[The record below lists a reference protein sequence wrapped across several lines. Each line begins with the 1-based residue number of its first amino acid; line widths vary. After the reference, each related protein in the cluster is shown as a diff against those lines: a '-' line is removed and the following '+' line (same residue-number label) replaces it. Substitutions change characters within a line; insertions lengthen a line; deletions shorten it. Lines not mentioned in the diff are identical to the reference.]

1 MSDVKISVRFRREA
15 GHYRFVLSAGEIR
28 LNDFFQKVEISGLS
42 HFLVYLFHIYGN
54 NEFANNLANIRIFQY
69 FCDYKQ
75 ENHTNM
81 IKSMTGYGK
90 AEVLLET
97 GKITVEVRSLNG
109 KTADISLKTSM
120 LPKDKE
126 MTVRQKIAAELQRG
140 NIDMFMTFEPNAA
153 ENAKKIN
160 MDLAVQYYQQISDLA
175 KMVGTSS
182 LQINN
187 PNDLIATILRMPDV
201 MDAKK
206 ADVITD
212 ETWPLVEAC
221 IDQAL
226 KNINEFRSHEGEI
239 LYKDVTEK
247 VASIMAYSEQI
258 EQFEKERVE
267 SIREKIL
274 SRFAELKAEPDQSRL
289 EQEMIFYIEK
299 LDINEEKVRLRQ
311 HCRYFLDTISSEECP
326 GKKLGFIA
334 QEMGR
339 EINTTGSKA
348 NHTEIQ
354 KIVVK
359 MKDDLEKIKE
369 QSLNI
374 L

>member
-1 MSDVKISVRFRREA
+1 
-15 GHYRFVLSAGEIR
+15 
-28 LNDFFQKVEISGLS
+28 
-42 HFLVYLFHIYGN
+42 
-54 NEFANNLANIRIFQY
+54 
-69 FCDYKQ
+69 
-75 ENHTNM
+75 M

-90 AEVLLET
+90 AEAILET

-126 MTVRQKIAAELQRG
+126 MTVRQKIAAALTRG
-140 NIDMFMTFEPNAA
+140 NIDFFITFEANAA
-153 ENAKKIN
+153 DSAKKIN
-160 MDLAVQYYQQISDLA
+160 IDLAMEYFQQIQELG
-175 KMVGTSS
+175 KKIGTSS

-187 PNDLIATILRMPDV
+187 PNDLIATVLRMPEV

-206 ADVITD
+206 QDVITED
-212 ETWPLVEAC
+212 NWPVVEAC

-226 KNINEFRSHEGEI
+226 ANINAFRAQEGEV
-239 LYKDVTEK
+239 LYKDVTSK
-247 VASIMAYSEQI
+247 VENILEYSRQV
-258 EQFEKERVE
+258 EQFEQERINA
-267 SIREKIL
+267 IREKIL
-274 SRFAELKAEPDQSRL
+274 NRFAELKADPDPSRL
-289 EQEMIFYIEK
+289 EQEMIYYIEK
-299 LDINEEKVRLRQ
+299 LDLNEERVRLRQ
-311 HCRYFLDTISSEECP
+311 HCKYFIDTITNEECP

-359 MKDDLEKIKE
+359 MKDELEKIKE

>member
-1 MSDVKISVRFRREA
+1 
-15 GHYRFVLSAGEIR
+15 
-28 LNDFFQKVEISGLS
+28 
-42 HFLVYLFHIYGN
+42 
-54 NEFANNLANIRIFQY
+54 
-69 FCDYKQ
+69 
-75 ENHTNM
+75 M

-90 AEVLLET
+90 AEAILET

-109 KTADISLKTSM
+109 KTADISIKTSM

-126 MTVRQKIAAELQRG
+126 IAVRHKIANELTRG
-140 NIDMFMTFEPNAA
+140 NIDFFVTFEPNAA
-153 ENAKKIN
+153 DSAKKIN
-160 MDLAVQYYQQISDLA
+160 MDLAMEYFQQIEALGK
-175 KMVGTSS
+175 KMGAHS
-182 LQINN
+182 LQSQN
-187 PNDLIATILRMPDV
+187 PNDLLAMILRMPEV

-206 ADVITD
+206 QDVITD
-212 ETWPLVEAC
+212 ENWPVVEAC
-221 IDQAL
+221 IDEAIG
-226 KNINEFRSHEGEI
+226 NINEFRAKEGEI
-239 LYKDVTEK
+239 LCNDVTEK
-247 VASIMAYSEQI
+247 VNNILEYSAQVEQY
-258 EQFEKERVE
+258 ESERTE
-267 SIREKIL
+267 AIREKIL

-311 HCRYFLDTISSEECP
+311 HCRYFLDTLNNEPNP

-359 MKDDLEKIKE
+359 MKDELEKIKE

>member
-1 MSDVKISVRFRREA
+1 MAHNPLILKHIPTSPCRQKGARSNNKGLVVNQLGDTGIYIEKI
-15 GHYRFVLSAGEIR
+15 L
-28 LNDFFQKVEISGLS
+28 
-42 HFLVYLFHIYGN
+42 
-54 NEFANNLANIRIFQY
+54 Y
-69 FCDYKQ
+69 FCTANLKNRY
-75 ENHTNM
+75 NM

-90 AEVLLET
+90 AEAILET

-126 MTVRQKIAAELQRG
+126 MAVRQKIAAALTRG
-140 NIDMFMTFEPNAA
+140 NIDFFITFEPNAA
-153 ENAKKIN
+153 DNAKKIN
-160 MDLAVQYYQQISDLA
+160 IALAMEYYKQITDLA
-175 KMVGTSS
+175 KEVGTSS

-187 PNDLIATILRMPDV
+187 PNDLIATILRMPEV

-206 ADVITD
+206 QDVITD
-212 ETWPLVEAC
+212 DNWPVVEAC

-226 KNINEFRSHEGEI
+226 ANINAFRAQEGEV
-239 LYKDVTEK
+239 LYKDVTSK
-247 VASIMAYSEQI
+247 VENIMEYSRQVETFEQ
-258 EQFEKERVE
+258 ERVE
-267 SIREKIL
+267 AIREKIL

-289 EQEMIFYIEK
+289 EQEMIYYIEK
-299 LDINEEKVRLRQ
+299 LDLNEERVRLRQ
-311 HCRYFLDTISSEECP
+311 HCKYFIDTITNEECP

-359 MKDDLEKIKE
+359 MKDELEKIKE

>member
-1 MSDVKISVRFRREA
+1 
-15 GHYRFVLSAGEIR
+15 
-28 LNDFFQKVEISGLS
+28 
-42 HFLVYLFHIYGN
+42 
-54 NEFANNLANIRIFQY
+54 
-69 FCDYKQ
+69 
-75 ENHTNM
+75 M

-90 AEVLLET
+90 AEAILET

-126 MTVRQKIAAELQRG
+126 MTVRQKVAAELTRG

-153 ENAKKIN
+153 DSAKKNN
-160 MDLAVQYYQQISDLA
+160 MDLAMEYYHQVAELGEKIGAVNLWS
-175 KMVGTSS
+175 K
-182 LQINN
+182 N
-187 PNDLIATILRMPDV
+187 PNDLLAMILRMPEV

-206 ADVITD
+206 QDVITD
-212 ETWPLVEAC
+212 ENWPVVEAC
-221 IDQAL
+221 IDEAL
-226 KNINEFRSHEGEI
+226 KNINTFRAQEGEV

-247 VASIMAYSEQI
+247 VNSIMEYSRQI
-258 EQFEKERVE
+258 EQFEQERVE
-267 SIREKIL
+267 AIREKIL
-274 SRFAELKAEPDQSRL
+274 NRFAELKADPDQSRL

-311 HCRYFLDTISSEECP
+311 HCKYFLDTIPTEPNP

>member
-1 MSDVKISVRFRREA
+1 M
-15 GHYRFVLSAGEIR
+15 IR
-28 LNDFFQKVEISGLS
+28 
-42 HFLVYLFHIYGN
+42 
-54 NEFANNLANIRIFQY
+54 
-69 FCDYKQ
+69 
-75 ENHTNM
+75 
-81 IKSMTGYGK
+81 SMTGYGK
-90 AEVLLET
+90 AEVLLEA
-97 GKITVEVRSLNG
+97 GKVTVEIRSLNG
-109 KTADISLKTSM
+109 KTADISMKTSL

-126 MTVRQKIAAELQRG
+126 IAVRKKIADELQRG

-160 MDLAVQYYQQISDLA
+160 MDLAVQYYQQIEELA
-175 KMVGTSS
+175 RLVGTSS

-187 PNDLIATILRMPDV
+187 PNDLIATILRMPEV
-201 MDAKK
+201 MDARKQ
-206 ADVITD
+206 DVITD
-212 ETWPLVEAC
+212 ENWPLVEAC
-221 IDQAL
+221 INEAIA
-226 KNINEFRSHEGEI
+226 NINAFRTQEGEV
-239 LYKDVTEK
+239 LYKDVTGN
-247 VASIMAYSEQI
+247 VAKIMEYSQQVEAY
-258 EQFEKERVE
+258 EKERVE
-267 SIREKIL
+267 AIREKIL
-274 SRFAELKAEPDQSRL
+274 SRFEELKAQPDQSRL

-311 HCRYFLDTISSEECP
+311 HCKYFIETIETDSYP

-359 MKDDLEKIKE
+359 MKDELEKIKE

>member
-1 MSDVKISVRFRREA
+1 M
-15 GHYRFVLSAGEIR
+15 IR
-28 LNDFFQKVEISGLS
+28 
-42 HFLVYLFHIYGN
+42 
-54 NEFANNLANIRIFQY
+54 
-69 FCDYKQ
+69 
-75 ENHTNM
+75 
-81 IKSMTGYGK
+81 SMTGYGK
-90 AEVLLET
+90 AEVLLEA
-97 GKITVEVRSLNG
+97 GKVTVEIRSLNG
-109 KTADISLKTSM
+109 KTEDISLKTSL

-126 MTVRQKIAAELQRG
+126 IAVRKKIADELQRG

-160 MDLAVQYYQQISDLA
+160 MELAMQYYQQIEELA
-175 KMVGTSS
+175 KKVGTSS

-187 PNDLIATILRMPDV
+187 PNDLIATILRMPEV

-206 ADVITD
+206 QDVITD
-212 ETWPLVEAC
+212 ENWPLVEEC
-221 IDQAL
+221 INNAIAA
-226 KNINEFRSHEGEI
+226 INAFRAQEGEV
-239 LYKDVTEK
+239 LHKDVTGN
-247 VASIMAYSEQI
+247 VAKIMEYSQQI
-258 EQFEKERVE
+258 EAFEKERVDA
-267 SIREKIL
+267 IREKIL
-274 SRFAELKAEPDQSRL
+274 TRFAELKAEPDQSRL

-311 HCRYFLDTISSEECP
+311 HCRYFLETIETDPYP

-354 KIVVK
+354 KLVVK
-359 MKDDLEKIKE
+359 MKDELEKIKE

>member
-1 MSDVKISVRFRREA
+1 
-15 GHYRFVLSAGEIR
+15 
-28 LNDFFQKVEISGLS
+28 
-42 HFLVYLFHIYGN
+42 
-54 NEFANNLANIRIFQY
+54 
-69 FCDYKQ
+69 
-75 ENHTNM
+75 M

-90 AEVLLET
+90 AEATLQT

-126 MTVRQKIAAELQRG
+126 MTVRQKIAAALTRG
-140 NIDMFMTFEPNAA
+140 NIDFFITFEPNAA
-153 ENAKKIN
+153 DSAKKIN
-160 MDLAVQYYQQISDLA
+160 MDLAMEYFQQIQELS
-175 KMVGTSS
+175 KKIGTSS

-187 PNDLIATILRMPDV
+187 PNDLIATVLRMPEV

-206 ADVITD
+206 QDVITED
-212 ETWPLVEAC
+212 NWPIVEAC

-226 KNINEFRSHEGEI
+226 ANINEFRAHEGEV
-239 LYKDVTEK
+239 LYEDVTAK
-247 VASIMAYSEQI
+247 VENILEYSRQVETFEQ
-258 EQFEKERVE
+258 ERVE
-267 SIREKIL
+267 AIREKIL

-289 EQEMIFYIEK
+289 EQEMVYYIEK
-299 LDINEEKVRLRQ
+299 LDLNEERVRLRQ
-311 HCRYFLDTISSEECP
+311 HCRYFLDTIAEEECP

-359 MKDDLEKIKE
+359 MKDELEKIKE
-369 QSLNI
+369 QSLNV

>member
-1 MSDVKISVRFRREA
+1 MNLQIILR
-15 GHYRFVLSAGEIR
+15 
-28 LNDFFQKVEISGLS
+28 
-42 HFLVYLFHIYGN
+42 IYG
-54 NEFANNLANIRIFQY
+54 FFSIFVSSNQ
-69 FCDYKQ
+69 FFS
-75 ENHTNM
+75 NM
-81 IKSMTGYGK
+81 IRSMTGYGK
-90 AEVLLET
+90 AEAILET

-126 MTVRQKIAAELQRG
+126 MAVRQKIAAALTRG
-140 NIDMFMTFEPNAA
+140 NIDFFITYEPNAA
-153 ENAKKIN
+153 DSAKKIN
-160 MDLAVQYYQQISDLA
+160 MDLAMEYYQQISDLGEKLGA
-175 KMVGTSS
+175 HNLWS
-182 LQINN
+182 QN
-187 PNDLIATILRMPDV
+187 PNDLLAMILRMPEV
-201 MDAKK
+201 MDARKQ
-206 ADVITD
+206 DVITD
-212 ETWPLVEAC
+212 ENWPVVESC
-221 IDQAL
+221 IDEAL
-226 KNINEFRSHEGEI
+226 ANINAFRAQEGDV
-239 LYKDVTEK
+239 LYKDITEK
-247 VASIMAYSEQI
+247 VANILEYSAQVEA
-258 EQFEKERVE
+258 FEKERVE
-267 SIREKIL
+267 AIREKIL

-311 HCRYFLDTISSEECP
+311 HCKYFLDTIANEECP

-359 MKDDLEKIKE
+359 MKDELEKIKE
-369 QSLNI
+369 QSLNV

>member
-1 MSDVKISVRFRREA
+1 MNLQII
-15 GHYRFVLSAGEIR
+15 L
-28 LNDFFQKVEISGLS
+28 Q
-42 HFLVYLFHIYGN
+42 IYG
-54 NEFANNLANIRIFQY
+54 FFSIFVPSNQ
-69 FCDYKQ
+69 FFS
-75 ENHTNM
+75 NM
-81 IKSMTGYGK
+81 IRSMTGYGK
-90 AEVLLET
+90 AEAILET

-126 MTVRQKIAAELQRG
+126 MAVRQKIAAVLTRG
-140 NIDMFMTFEPNAA
+140 NIDFFITYEPNAA
-153 ENAKKIN
+153 DSAKKIN
-160 MDLAVQYYQQISDLA
+160 MDLAMEYYQQISDLGQKLGA
-175 KMVGTSS
+175 HNLWS
-182 LQINN
+182 QN
-187 PNDLIATILRMPDV
+187 PNDLLAMILRIPEV
-201 MDAKK
+201 MDARKQ
-206 ADVITD
+206 DVITD
-212 ETWPLVEAC
+212 ENWPVVEAC
-221 IDQAL
+221 IDEAL
-226 KNINEFRSHEGEI
+226 ANINAFRAQEGDV
-239 LYKDVTEK
+239 LYKDITEK
-247 VASIMAYSEQI
+247 VANILEYSAQVET
-258 EQFEKERVE
+258 FEKERVDAV
-267 SIREKIL
+267 REKIL

-311 HCRYFLDTISSEECP
+311 HCNYFLDTIANEECP

-359 MKDDLEKIKE
+359 MKDELEKIKE
-369 QSLNI
+369 QSLNV

>member
-1 MSDVKISVRFRREA
+1 
-15 GHYRFVLSAGEIR
+15 
-28 LNDFFQKVEISGLS
+28 
-42 HFLVYLFHIYGN
+42 
-54 NEFANNLANIRIFQY
+54 
-69 FCDYKQ
+69 
-75 ENHTNM
+75 
-81 IKSMTGYGK
+81 MTGYGK
-90 AEVLLET
+90 AEALLET

-109 KTADISLKTSM
+109 KTADISIKTSM

-126 MTVRQKIAAELQRG
+126 MAVRQKIAAELTRG
-140 NIDMFMTFEPNAA
+140 NIDFFVTYEPNAA
-153 ENAKKIN
+153 DSAKKIN
-160 MDLAVQYYQQISDLA
+160 MALAMEYFQQIQELSRN
-175 KMVGTSS
+175 VGTSS
-182 LQINN
+182 ILINN
-187 PNDLIATILRMPDV
+187 PNDLLATILRMPEV
-201 MDAKK
+201 MDARKQ
-206 ADVITD
+206 DVITD
-212 ETWPLVEAC
+212 ENWPVVEAC
-221 IDQAL
+221 IDEAL
-226 KNINEFRSHEGEI
+226 ANINAFRAHEGEV
-239 LYKDVTEK
+239 LYQDVTSK
-247 VASIMAYSEQI
+247 VESIMEYSRQI
-258 EQFEKERVE
+258 EQYETERTDA
-267 SIREKIL
+267 IREKIL

-311 HCRYFLDTISSEECP
+311 HCKYFLDTISGEECP

-359 MKDDLEKIKE
+359 MKDELEKIKE

>member
-1 MSDVKISVRFRREA
+1 
-15 GHYRFVLSAGEIR
+15 
-28 LNDFFQKVEISGLS
+28 
-42 HFLVYLFHIYGN
+42 
-54 NEFANNLANIRIFQY
+54 
-69 FCDYKQ
+69 
-75 ENHTNM
+75 
-81 IKSMTGYGK
+81 MTGYGK
-90 AEVLLET
+90 AEAILET

-126 MTVRQKIAAELQRG
+126 MAVRQKIAATLSRG
-140 NIDMFMTFEPNAA
+140 NIDFFVTFEPNAA
-153 ENAKKIN
+153 DSAKKIN
-160 MDLAVQYYQQISDLA
+160 MALAMEYYQQIRELGGQLGAEDL
-175 KMVGTSS
+175 SS
-182 LQINN
+182 QN
-187 PNDLIATILRMPDV
+187 PNDLLALILRMPEV

-206 ADVITD
+206 QDVITD
-212 ETWPLVEAC
+212 ENWPMVEAC
-221 IDQAL
+221 IDEAL
-226 KNINEFRSHEGEI
+226 ANINAFRAQEGEV
-239 LYKDVTEK
+239 LYKDVTDK
-247 VASIMAYSEQI
+247 VNNIMEYSRQI
-258 EQFEKERVE
+258 EAFEAERVQA
-267 SIREKIL
+267 IREKIL
-274 SRFAELKAEPDQSRL
+274 SRFEELKAEPDHSRL

-311 HCRYFLDTISSEECP
+311 HCRYFLDTISGEDCP

-359 MKDDLEKIKE
+359 MKDELEKIKE

>member
-1 MSDVKISVRFRREA
+1 
-15 GHYRFVLSAGEIR
+15 
-28 LNDFFQKVEISGLS
+28 
-42 HFLVYLFHIYGN
+42 
-54 NEFANNLANIRIFQY
+54 
-69 FCDYKQ
+69 
-75 ENHTNM
+75 
-81 IKSMTGYGK
+81 MTGYGK
-90 AEVLLET
+90 AEAILET

-126 MTVRQKIAAELQRG
+126 MAVRQKIAAALSRG
-140 NIDMFMTFEPNAA
+140 NIDFFVTFEPNAA
-153 ENAKKIN
+153 DSAKNIN
-160 MDLAVQYYQQISDLA
+160 MALAMEYYQQIRELGRQRGAEDL
-175 KMVGTSS
+175 SS
-182 LQINN
+182 QN
-187 PNDLIATILRMPDV
+187 PNDRLALILRMPEV

-206 ADVITD
+206 QDVITD
-212 ETWPLVEAC
+212 ENWPMVEAC
-221 IDQAL
+221 IDEAL
-226 KNINEFRSHEGEI
+226 ANINAFRDQEGEV
-239 LYKDVTEK
+239 LYRDVTEK
-247 VASIMAYSEQI
+247 VNNIMEYSKQI
-258 EQFEKERVE
+258 EAFEAERVQA
-267 SIREKIL
+267 IREKIL

-311 HCRYFLDTISSEECP
+311 HCRYFLDTISGEDCP

-354 KIVVK
+354 KIVVR
-359 MKDDLEKIKE
+359 MKDELEKIKE

>member
-1 MSDVKISVRFRREA
+1 
-15 GHYRFVLSAGEIR
+15 
-28 LNDFFQKVEISGLS
+28 
-42 HFLVYLFHIYGN
+42 
-54 NEFANNLANIRIFQY
+54 
-69 FCDYKQ
+69 
-75 ENHTNM
+75 M

-90 AEVLLET
+90 AETLLET

-109 KTADISLKTSM
+109 KTADISIKTSM

-126 MTVRQKIAAELQRG
+126 MTVRHKIANELQRG
-140 NIDMFMTFEPNAA
+140 NIDFFVTFEPNAA
-153 ENAKKIN
+153 DSAKKIN
-160 MDLAVQYYQQISDLA
+160 MDLAMEYFQQIEALA
-175 KMVGTSS
+175 GRIGAHSIQS
-182 LQINN
+182 QN
-187 PNDLIATILRMPDV
+187 PNDLLATILRMPEV

-206 ADVITD
+206 QDVIT
-212 ETWPLVEAC
+212 EENWPAVEAC
-221 IDQAL
+221 IDEAL
-226 KNINEFRSHEGEI
+226 ANINAFRAQEGEI

-247 VASIMAYSEQI
+247 VANILAYSEQV
-258 EQFEKERVE
+258 EQYEKERVDAVK
-267 SIREKIL
+267 EKIL
-274 SRFAELKAEPDQSRL
+274 NRFAELKADPDQSRL

-311 HCRYFLDTISSEECP
+311 HCRYFLDTITNEMNP

-354 KIVVK
+354 KLVVK
-359 MKDDLEKIKE
+359 MKDELEKIKE

>member
-1 MSDVKISVRFRREA
+1 
-15 GHYRFVLSAGEIR
+15 
-28 LNDFFQKVEISGLS
+28 
-42 HFLVYLFHIYGN
+42 
-54 NEFANNLANIRIFQY
+54 
-69 FCDYKQ
+69 
-75 ENHTNM
+75 
-81 IKSMTGYGK
+81 MTGYGK
-90 AEVLLET
+90 AEVLLEA
-97 GKITVEVRSLNG
+97 GKVTVEIRSLNG
-109 KTADISLKTSM
+109 KTVDISLKTSL

-126 MTVRQKIAAELQRG
+126 IAVRKKIADELQRG
-140 NIDMFMTFEPNAA
+140 NIDMFMTFEPNTA

-160 MDLAVQYYQQISDLA
+160 MDLAMQYYQQIAELA
-175 KMVGTSS
+175 KKVGTSS

-187 PNDLIATILRMPDV
+187 PNDLIATILRMPEV

-206 ADVITD
+206 QDVITD
-212 ETWPLVEAC
+212 ENWPLVEAC
-221 IDQAL
+221 INESIA
-226 KNINEFRSHEGEI
+226 NINAFRAQEGEV
-239 LYKDVTEK
+239 LYKDVTGN
-247 VASIMAYSEQI
+247 VAKILEYSQQVETY
-258 EQFEKERVE
+258 EKERVE
-267 SIREKIL
+267 AIREKIL

-311 HCRYFLDTISSEECP
+311 HCKYFLETIENEPYP

-359 MKDDLEKIKE
+359 MKDELEKIKE

>member
-1 MSDVKISVRFRREA
+1 
-15 GHYRFVLSAGEIR
+15 
-28 LNDFFQKVEISGLS
+28 
-42 HFLVYLFHIYGN
+42 
-54 NEFANNLANIRIFQY
+54 
-69 FCDYKQ
+69 
-75 ENHTNM
+75 M

-90 AEVLLET
+90 AEAILET

-126 MTVRQKIAAELQRG
+126 ITVRQKIAAELTRG
-140 NIDMFMTFEPNAA
+140 NIDFFITFEPNAA
-153 ENAKKIN
+153 DSAKKIN
-160 MDLAVQYYQQISDLA
+160 MALAMEYYQQISELA
-175 KMVGTSS
+175 KKVGTSS

-187 PNDLIATILRMPDV
+187 PNDLIATILRMPEV

-206 ADVITD
+206 QDVITED
-212 ETWPLVEAC
+212 NWPLVEAC

-226 KNINEFRSHEGEI
+226 ANINAFRAQEGEV
-239 LYKDVTEK
+239 LYKDVTSK
-247 VASIMAYSEQI
+247 VENIMEYSRQV
-258 EQFEKERVE
+258 EQFEQERVDA
-267 SIREKIL
+267 IREKIL
-274 SRFAELKAEPDQSRL
+274 TRFAEIKAEPDSSRL
-289 EQEMIFYIEK
+289 EQEMIYYIEK
-299 LDINEEKVRLRQ
+299 LDLNEERVRLRQ
-311 HCRYFLDTISSEECP
+311 HCKYFLDTIANEDCP

-359 MKDDLEKIKE
+359 MKDELEKIKE

>member
-1 MSDVKISVRFRREA
+1 
-15 GHYRFVLSAGEIR
+15 
-28 LNDFFQKVEISGLS
+28 
-42 HFLVYLFHIYGN
+42 
-54 NEFANNLANIRIFQY
+54 
-69 FCDYKQ
+69 
-75 ENHTNM
+75 
-81 IKSMTGYGK
+81 MTGYGK
-90 AEVLLET
+90 AEAIIEA
-97 GKITVEVRSLNG
+97 GKIIVEVRSLNG

-126 MTVRQKIAAELQRG
+126 MAVRQKIAAELTRG
-140 NIDMFMTFEPNAA
+140 NIDFFITFEPNIADS
-153 ENAKKIN
+153 AKKIN
-160 MDLAVQYYQQISDLA
+160 MDLAMEYYQQISELGGKLGARDLCN
-175 KMVGTSS
+175 
-182 LQINN
+182 QN
-187 PNDLIATILRMPDV
+187 PNDLLAMILRMPEV

-206 ADVITD
+206 QDVITD
-212 ETWPLVEAC
+212 ENWPIVEAC

-226 KNINEFRSHEGEI
+226 ANINSFRSQEGKV

-247 VASIMAYSEQI
+247 VNNILEFSRQVETYEQ
-258 EQFEKERVE
+258 ERVE
-267 SIREKIL
+267 AIREKIL
-274 SRFAELKAEPDQSRL
+274 NRFAELKAEPDQSRL

-299 LDINEEKVRLRQ
+299 LDLNEERVRLRQ
-311 HCRYFLDTISSEECP
+311 HCRYFLDTIANEPNP

-359 MKDDLEKIKE
+359 MKDELEKIKE

>member
-1 MSDVKISVRFRREA
+1 
-15 GHYRFVLSAGEIR
+15 
-28 LNDFFQKVEISGLS
+28 
-42 HFLVYLFHIYGN
+42 
-54 NEFANNLANIRIFQY
+54 
-69 FCDYKQ
+69 
-75 ENHTNM
+75 
-81 IKSMTGYGK
+81 MTGYGK
-90 AEVLLET
+90 AEAILET

-109 KTADISLKTSM
+109 KTADISIKTSI

-126 MTVRQKIAAELQRG
+126 MVVRHKIADALTRG
-140 NIDMFMTFEPNAA
+140 NIDFFVTFEPNAA
-153 ENAKKIN
+153 DSAKKIN
-160 MDLAVQYYQQISDLA
+160 MDLAMEYYQQIFELGKKIQA
-175 KMVGTSS
+175 KNESCIGAENLWT
-182 LQINN
+182 QN
-187 PNDLIATILRMPDV
+187 PNDLLAMIIRMPEV

-206 ADVITD
+206 QDVIT
-212 ETWPLVEAC
+212 EENWPVVEAC
-221 IDQAL
+221 IDEAL
-226 KNINEFRSHEGEI
+226 RNINAFRGQEGEI

-247 VASIMAYSEQI
+247 VNSILNYSAQVEQY
-258 EQFEKERVE
+258 ENERTE
-267 SIREKIL
+267 AIREKIL

-311 HCRYFLDTISSEECP
+311 HCRYFLDTLENEPNP

-359 MKDDLEKIKE
+359 MKDELEKIKE

>member
-1 MSDVKISVRFRREA
+1 M
-15 GHYRFVLSAGEIR
+15 IR
-28 LNDFFQKVEISGLS
+28 
-42 HFLVYLFHIYGN
+42 
-54 NEFANNLANIRIFQY
+54 
-69 FCDYKQ
+69 
-75 ENHTNM
+75 
-81 IKSMTGYGK
+81 SMTGYGK
-90 AEVLLET
+90 AEVLLEA
-97 GKITVEVRSLNG
+97 GKVTVEIRSLNG
-109 KTADISLKTSM
+109 KTADISLKTSL

-126 MTVRQKIAAELQRG
+126 IAVRKKIADELQRG

-160 MDLAVQYYQQISDLA
+160 MDLAVQYYQQIEELA
-175 KMVGTSS
+175 KRVGTSS

-187 PNDLIATILRMPDV
+187 PNDLIATILRMPEV

-206 ADVITD
+206 QDVITD
-212 ETWPLVEAC
+212 ENWPLVEGC
-221 IDQAL
+221 
-226 KNINEFRSHEGEI
+226 INEAIAAINTFRTQEGEV
-239 LYKDVTEK
+239 LHKDVTGN
-247 VASIMAYSEQI
+247 VAKIMEYSQQVET
-258 EQFEKERVE
+258 FEKERVE
-267 SIREKIL
+267 AIREKIL
-274 SRFAELKAEPDQSRL
+274 TRFAELKAEPDQSRL

-311 HCRYFLDTISSEECP
+311 HCKYFLETIETDPYP

-359 MKDDLEKIKE
+359 MKDELEKIKE

>member
-1 MSDVKISVRFRREA
+1 MILKHIPTSPCRQKGARSNNKGLVVNQLGDTGIYIEKI
-15 GHYRFVLSAGEIR
+15 L
-28 LNDFFQKVEISGLS
+28 
-42 HFLVYLFHIYGN
+42 
-54 NEFANNLANIRIFQY
+54 Y
-69 FCDYKQ
+69 FCTANLKNRY
-75 ENHTNM
+75 NM

-90 AEVLLET
+90 AEAILET

-126 MTVRQKIAAELQRG
+126 MAVRQKIAAALTRG
-140 NIDMFMTFEPNAA
+140 NIDFFITFEPNAA
-153 ENAKKIN
+153 DNAKKIN
-160 MDLAVQYYQQISDLA
+160 IALAMEYYKQITDLA
-175 KMVGTSS
+175 KEVGTSS

-187 PNDLIATILRMPDV
+187 PNDLIATILRMPEV

-206 ADVITD
+206 QDVITD
-212 ETWPLVEAC
+212 ENWPVVEAC

-226 KNINEFRSHEGEI
+226 ANINAFRAQEGEV
-239 LYKDVTEK
+239 LYKDVTSK
-247 VASIMAYSEQI
+247 VENIMEYSRQVETFEQ
-258 EQFEKERVE
+258 ERVE
-267 SIREKIL
+267 AIREKIL

-289 EQEMIFYIEK
+289 EQEMIYYIEK
-299 LDINEEKVRLRQ
+299 LDLNEERVRLRQ
-311 HCRYFLDTISSEECP
+311 HCKYFIDTITNEECP

-359 MKDDLEKIKE
+359 MKDELEKIKE

>member
-1 MSDVKISVRFRREA
+1 M
-15 GHYRFVLSAGEIR
+15 IR
-28 LNDFFQKVEISGLS
+28 
-42 HFLVYLFHIYGN
+42 
-54 NEFANNLANIRIFQY
+54 
-69 FCDYKQ
+69 
-75 ENHTNM
+75 
-81 IKSMTGYGK
+81 SMTGYGK
-90 AEVLLET
+90 AEVLLEA
-97 GKITVEVRSLNG
+97 GKVTVEIRSLNG
-109 KTADISLKTSM
+109 KIADISLKTSL

-126 MTVRQKIAAELQRG
+126 IGVRQKLAAELQRG

-160 MDLAVQYYQQISDLA
+160 MDLAMQYYQQISELA
-175 KMVGTSS
+175 EKVGTSS
-182 LQINN
+182 IQINN
-187 PNDLIATILRMPDV
+187 PNDLIATILRMPEV

-206 ADVITD
+206 QDVITD
-212 ETWPLVEAC
+212 ENWPAVEAC
-221 IDQAL
+221 INEAIS
-226 KNINEFRSHEGEI
+226 NINAFRAQEGDV
-239 LYKDVTEK
+239 LYKDVTSN
-247 VASIMAYSEQI
+247 VAKIMEYSQQVEA
-258 EQFEKERVE
+258 FEKERVE
-267 SIREKIL
+267 AVRERIM

-311 HCRYFLDTISSEECP
+311 HCKYFLETIENEAYP

-359 MKDDLEKIKE
+359 MKDELEKIKE